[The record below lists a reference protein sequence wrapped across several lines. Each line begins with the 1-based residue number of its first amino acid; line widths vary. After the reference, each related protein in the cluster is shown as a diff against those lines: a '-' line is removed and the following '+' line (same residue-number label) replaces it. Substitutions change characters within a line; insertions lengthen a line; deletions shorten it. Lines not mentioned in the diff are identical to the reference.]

1 LYQNQQDVF
10 QTKYHMAVSNKLK
23 SVLLATLLLTQFYVS
38 AQTVDDIVYKHIKAM
53 GGANQIAD
61 LKSVR
66 ITANMKVMN
75 MDMPVTT
82 TIVQNKAFRT
92 ETTAQGMTIIQAVNG
107 KSGWMINPMGGQ
119 SKATVMPEEAVKSME
134 SQKDL
139 TGLYNYKEK
148 GYKLTLD
155 GEEDLDGAKV
165 YKVTA
170 TLNSGVKQ
178 INYISKDTFYILKIE
193 ASMPVEGQLIKTES
207 RQSDFRQV
215 DGIVFPFVLEVT
227 TTAMPGMTMVNR
239 IASLEVNPKI
249 DESIF
254 EMPKEQ

>member
-1 LYQNQQDVF
+1 
-10 QTKYHMAVSNKLK
+10 MSVSFNIK
-23 SVLLATLLLTQFYVS
+23 SLLFASLLLIQHAVS

-53 GGANQIAD
+53 GGADKIAE

-66 ITANMKVMN
+66 IAANMKVMN

-92 ETTAQGMTIIQAVNG
+92 ETKAQGMTIIQAVNG
-107 KSGWMINPMGGQ
+107 NAGWMINPMSGQ
-119 SKATVMPEEAVKSME
+119 AKATVLPEEVVKSLD

-165 YKVTA
+165 YRVTA
-170 TLNSGVKQ
+170 TMSNGVRQ
-178 INYISKDTFYILKIE
+178 INYISKDTFYILKIT
-193 ASMPVEGQLIKTES
+193 ASMPVDGQDIKTES
-207 RQSDFRQV
+207 VQSDFRQIN
-215 DGIVFPFVLEVT
+215 GITFPFLLEVT

-249 DESIF
+249 DERIF

>member
-1 LYQNQQDVF
+1 
-10 QTKYHMAVSNKLK
+10 MSI
-23 SVLLATLLLTQFYVS
+23 SVNIKPLLILFILLGSLNAS
-38 AQTVDDIVYKHIKAM
+38 AQTVDDIIYKHIRAM
-53 GGANQIAD
+53 GGAEKIAQ
-61 LKSVR
+61 LKGVKISA
-66 ITANMKVMN
+66 TMKVMN
-75 MDMPVTT
+75 MEMPVTT
-82 TIVQNKAFRT
+82 TIVQDKAFRT
-92 ETTAQGMTIIQAVNG
+92 ETKAQGMTIIQAVNG
-107 KSGWMINPMGGQ
+107 NTGWMINPMGGQ
-119 SKATVMPEEAVKSME
+119 TKATVMPEEAVKSLN
-134 SQKDL
+134 SQKDI

-178 INYISKDTFYILKIE
+178 VNYISKDTFYILKIE

-207 RQSDFRQV
+207 TQSDFRQV

-249 DESIF
+249 DESLF
-254 EMPKEQ
+254 EMPKE

>member
-1 LYQNQQDVF
+1 MSLSF
-10 QTKYHMAVSNKLK
+10 TIK
-23 SVLLATLLLTQFYVS
+23 SLLITSLVLIQCYAS

-53 GGANQIAD
+53 GGADKIAQ
-61 LKSVR
+61 LKGVK
-66 ITANMKVMN
+66 IAANMKVMN
-75 MDMPVTT
+75 MDMPVNT

-92 ETTAQGMTIIQAVNG
+92 ETKAQGMTIIQAVNG
-107 KSGWMINPMGGQ
+107 NTGWMINPMGGQ
-119 SKATVMPEEAVKSME
+119 TKATVMPEEAVKSME

-155 GEEDLDGAKV
+155 GEQDLDGAKV

-207 RQSDFRQV
+207 TQSDFRQI

-239 IASLEVNPKI
+239 ITSLEVNPKI

>member
-1 LYQNQQDVF
+1 
-10 QTKYHMAVSNKLK
+10 MSISVSIKP
-23 SVLLATLLLTQFYVS
+23 LLILFILLGSLNAS
-38 AQTVDDIVYKHIKAM
+38 AQTVDDIIYKHIRAM
-53 GGANQIAD
+53 GGAEKIAQ
-61 LKSVR
+61 LKGVKISA
-66 ITANMKVMN
+66 TMKVMN
-75 MDMPVTT
+75 MEMPVTT
-82 TIVQNKAFRT
+82 TIVQDKAFRT
-92 ETTAQGMTIIQAVNG
+92 ETKAQGMTIIQAVNG
-107 KSGWMINPMGGQ
+107 NTGWMINPMGGQ
-119 SKATVMPEEAVKSME
+119 TKATVMPEEAVKSLN
-134 SQKDL
+134 SQKDI

-178 INYISKDTFYILKIE
+178 VNYISKDTFYILKIE

-207 RQSDFRQV
+207 TQSDFRQV

-249 DESIF
+249 DESLF
-254 EMPKEQ
+254 EMPKE